1 MRTNHFN
8 SDSRVMAVESQ
19 TVTNRL
25 DLDALGVVEMS
36 NAEMRE
42 TDGGILLE
50 IAVNI
55 VITMAFLAVT
65 SQKLY

>member
-25 DLDALGVVEMS
+25 DLDALGVVEM
-36 NAEMRE
+36 NDAEMRE
-42 TDGGILLE
+42 TDGGITIFKMEFSPFSL
-50 IAVNI
+50 I
-55 VITMAFLAVT
+55 VLGIKIF
-65 SQKLY
+65 